1 MHPSA
6 DTGRV
11 IAGRYR
17 LQTPI
22 GRGAMGVVWRARDQ
36 LLDRDVAIKEVQIA
50 DTLTDEERAT
60 AFRRTLRE
68 AKTAARLNHPAVVT
82 VYDVAEDGGRPWIVM
97 QLVHAQSLDQIV
109 AASGPL
115 SPRRAAEM
123 ARQLLSA
130 LSVAHAAGVM
140 HRDVKPS
147 NVLLDR
153 DDRAVLTDFGIAT
166 FADDPKLTQTGMV
179 MGSPGFTAP
188 ERIRGEDASPA
199 SDLWSLGATLY
210 AAVEGHGPFEK
221 RGGAITTMSAIIN
234 EDAPEAPTAGALG
247 PVIAALLRREPAAR
261 PDATEAARMIT
272 GIQPLLADRT
282 PGGPAGYEPTALSA
296 SSRPPS
302 AQPGSARPGSAPPAS
317 ASPGSARPG
326 SAPPASASPGSARPG
341 SAPPASASPGS
352 APPGSAPPGSAPPG
366 SAPPGSAPPGS
377 ARPGPG
383 RPGPIPPWPPPGVT
397 PMDIPSSRQTTAK
410 EPPGSPAA
418 GTDPPRG
425 QPLAAETAP
434 TKPQLTR
441 GNTPSYGASPADF
454 SSWYDQSPRSGSSA
468 SRRDQGWSGP
478 SAGQR
483 DQGRSGSG
491 WGQASSGQA
500 NSGQANSGQASWS
513 GRTSQQVPGSA
524 SQQAPGAPP
533 WSGAE
538 YAPDRRQ
545 RSGLRWKAAV
555 AALAIIGAGAGAA
568 TVVLLHQTNSGSSP
582 GTLPPAS
589 LQIVNAVDM
598 PNTGPLPSGFTTI
611 SRPASANET
620 AGFSIAAPTSWK
632 ESTSGHQTYLRD
644 PAVPDTNILIDLTP
658 HTYPNDMVREAEYI
672 ESLSIPR
679 FPGYR
684 RVDLR
689 AWRIRGTPGSFWKFT
704 WTNQGVSQEALDL
717 LFVLQTPAGP
727 QSYALYMT
735 APTAKFSQM
744 RPVFDEEVE
753 TFKPITG

>member
-1 MHPSA
+1 
-6 DTGRV
+6 
-11 IAGRYR
+11 
-17 LQTPI
+17 
-22 GRGAMGVVWRARDQ
+22 
-36 LLDRDVAIKEVQIA
+36 
-50 DTLTDEERAT
+50 
-60 AFRRTLRE
+60 
-68 AKTAARLNHPAVVT
+68 
-82 VYDVAEDGGRPWIVM
+82 
-97 QLVHAQSLDQIV
+97 
-109 AASGPL
+109 
-115 SPRRAAEM
+115 
-123 ARQLLSA
+123 
-130 LSVAHAAGVM
+130 
-140 HRDVKPS
+140 
-147 NVLLDR
+147 
-153 DDRAVLTDFGIAT
+153 
-166 FADDPKLTQTGMV
+166 
-179 MGSPGFTAP
+179 
-188 ERIRGEDASPA
+188 
-199 SDLWSLGATLY
+199 
-210 AAVEGHGPFEK
+210 
-221 RGGAITTMSAIIN
+221 
-234 EDAPEAPTAGALG
+234 
-247 PVIAALLRREPAAR
+247 
-261 PDATEAARMIT
+261 
-272 GIQPLLADRT
+272 
-282 PGGPAGYEPTALSA
+282 
-296 SSRPPS
+296 
-302 AQPGSARPGSAPPAS
+302 
-317 ASPGSARPG
+317 
-326 SAPPASASPGSARPG
+326 
-341 SAPPASASPGS
+341 
-352 APPGSAPPGSAPPG
+352 
-366 SAPPGSAPPGS
+366 
-377 ARPGPG
+377 
-383 RPGPIPPWPPPGVT
+383 
-397 PMDIPSSRQTTAK
+397 MDIPSSRQTTAK

-418 GTDPPRG
+418 GTDPPHG

-441 GNTPSYGASPADF
+441 GNRPSYGASPADF

-468 SRRDQGWSGP
+468 SRRDQGRSGP

-483 DQGRSGSG
+483 DQGRSGPSAGQRDQGWSGSG

-500 NSGQANSGQASWS
+500 NSGQANWS

-598 PNTGPLPSGFTTI
+598 PDTGPLPSGFTTI
-611 SRPASANET
+611 SRQASANET

-644 PAVPDTNILIDLTP
+644 PAAPDTNILIDLTP
-658 HTYPNDMVREAEYI
+658 HTYPNDLVREAEYI